1 MYASYHSKLWTFGES
16 SAQGDILTISGAGS
30 KLSQTLSATAESGGI
45 STDNGY
51 QDSTAQAL
59 ENSTGGSDENG
70 NFFKLSSSIDVEA

>member
-1 MYASYHSKLWTFGES
+1 
-16 SAQGDILTISGAGS
+16 
-30 KLSQTLSATAESGGI
+30 LSQTLSATAESGGI

-59 ENSTGGSDENG
+59 ESSTGGSDENG